1 MKRSSSWS
9 ISLFLFSL
17 MSSMMITTA
26 VAEEACTRLTASGNP
41 EYPPYLWR
49 DRADPQRLI
58 GANAQ
63 MIEFVANELGIEID
77 LFYSGPWG
85 RTQEEV
91 SAGRIDL
98 IAGAFYTEARSEW
111 MDYLYPEFQGTR
123 TAVWVRADADIDYRE
138 WADLKSYQGVTV
150 INNSFGQDF
159 DTFARKEL
167 SIMEVGSLG
176 QALNLVAESR
186 VDYLIYEDNPG
197 KAYAEQLNIQNL
209 KLLPVAIT
217 SQNLYLTIS
226 RLSDCNQDELK
237 EKLSE
242 ALLKL
247 QDEELMPLFLERAHA
262 HWREQ
267 TRY

>member
-1 MKRSSSWS
+1 MKRSSARRT
-9 ISLFLFSL
+9 SLFLFSL
-17 MSSMMITTA
+17 IFSMVLPIAT
-26 VAEEACTRLTASGNP
+26 AEEVCTRLTASGNP

-63 MIEFVANELGIEID
+63 MIEFIANELGIEID

-98 IAGAFYTEARSEW
+98 IAGAFYTVARSEW
-111 MDYLYPEFQGTR
+111 MDYIYPEFQGTR
-123 TAVWVRADADIDYRE
+123 TAVWVLADSDIDYQE
-138 WADLKSYQGVTV
+138 WVDLKPYLGVTV
-150 INNSFGQDF
+150 INNSFGQAF
-159 DTFARKEL
+159 DTFAREEL
-167 SIMEVGSLG
+167 NIMEVGSLA

-226 RLSDCNQDELK
+226 KLSPCNQDDLK
-237 EKLSE
+237 ERLAK
-242 ALLKL
+242 ALEKL
-247 QDEELMPLFLERAHA
+247 QEDELMPEFLERAHT

-267 TRY
+267 TRH